1 MQCSNTIENNNG
13 WDGRKVESGMNRA
26 GGVMQ
31 VLETASEHLMLF
43 FSCTAKCAVKKRDKT
58 SGYIHS
64 FTSQAEQFARTLR
77 SKNRS
82 RIFDVETGMFRIRK
96 ALPKNRREIV
106 CL

>member
-1 MQCSNTIENNNG
+1 M
-13 WDGRKVESGMNRA
+13 ESGMNRA

-31 VLETASEHLMLF
+31 VLGIVFEHLIRF
-43 FSCTAKCAVKKRDKT
+43 FSCTAKIGCAVKRRDKL
-58 SGYIHS
+58 SNYAHS
-64 FTSQAEQFARTLR
+64 FTSQAEQFARTRR

-96 ALPKNRREIV
+96 ALPKNPREIV